1 MNAWDIISACLAGA
15 ALIYFIFFFVISRV
29 KAKKLGIIR
38 VKFPANK
45 KTLVCNLI
53 CAVLNIMLVVMRVD
67 SCVKYAA
74 AVNDLQT
81 LGYREFQ
88 KEYYDLD
95 YTFESPEAEQSATEK
110 LLSEYREKYDHERL
124 IMELQTLTALG
135 FACAALFNGA
145 YITKRGVI
153 MFGDIKPRKTAVCIK
168 DGMLCF
174 RSEGKN
180 EYTMLRLPASEE
192 NLRLYSDFMVKDNER
207 AAASEA

>member
-1 MNAWDIISACLAGA
+1 MNAWDIIFACLTGA
-15 ALIYFIFFFVISRV
+15 ALIYIIFFFVISRV

-38 VKFPANK
+38 VKFPVNK
-45 KTLVCNLI
+45 KTFVCNLI
-53 CAVLNIMLVVMRVD
+53 CAALNIILVVMRVG
-67 SCVKYAA
+67 SCAEYAA

-88 KEYYDLD
+88 REYYGLD
-95 YTFESPEAEQSATEK
+95 YTFESAEAERSATEK

-135 FACAALFNGA
+135 FAGAALLNGA
-145 YITKRGVI
+145 YITKQGVI
-153 MFGDIKPRKTAVCIK
+153 MFGDTKPRKTAVGIK

-174 RSEGKN
+174 RSEGKL

-192 NLRLYSDFMVKDNER
+192 NLRLYSDFMVKNLF
-207 AAASEA
+207 S